1 MRKRP
6 TLLFFPTLFELTATR
21 RQESREDVCPG
32 GTGAQGLGIS
42 SELGLAEYGSI

>member
-6 TLLFFPTLFELTATR
+6 TLLFFPTPFELTATR